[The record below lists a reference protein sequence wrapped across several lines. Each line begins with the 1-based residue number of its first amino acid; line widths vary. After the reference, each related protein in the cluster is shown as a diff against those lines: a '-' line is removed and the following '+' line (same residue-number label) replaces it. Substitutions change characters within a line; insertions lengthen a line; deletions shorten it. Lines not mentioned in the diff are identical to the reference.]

1 MADKFIE
8 VFTATVPF
16 FQFSLYE
23 MCIMFVFWSCI
34 GWAIEVVTMTVETG
48 EYQNRGFL
56 NMPLCPIYGAGV
68 LLVVSLFRP
77 IVHTWLL
84 LFLLTALMCTI
95 FELTVGLIMEKIF
108 HNRWW
113 DYSMYKFNFKGYIC
127 LWVSCGWGIGCVIV
141 LKFVQPFVERVIDA
155 IPFTAGCVFIA
166 IMFVIIMIDLVA
178 SIRAAVNLNMK
189 LRKIDE
195 LSKLMLGAAQKVG
208 GKLAGATQKVMG
220 AAETAKDAASEKRTE
235 IKDDIAMRYEQLLTA
250 RDAATDRLL
259 NAFPTMKSVRYNEAL
274 ARLRERH
281 NIKVLSRSRF
291 DANSDKTVS
300 IITENIAEVPL
311 PPEMAEAAAKADKE

>member
-1 MADKFIE
+1 MANHFIE

-16 FQFSLYE
+16 FQFSLYQ
-23 MCIMFVFWSCI
+23 MCIMFVFWSCV
-34 GWAIEVVTMTVETG
+34 GWAVEVVTMTIETG

-77 IVHTWLL
+77 FAHTWIL
-84 LFLLTALMCTI
+84 LFFLTALMCTA
-95 FELTVGLIMEKIF
+95 FELSVGLIMEKIF

-127 LWVSCGWGIGCVIV
+127 LWTSCGWGIGCVLVI
-141 LKFVQPFVERVIDA
+141 KFVQPFLERVIA
-155 IPFTAGCVFIA
+155 AVPFNAGCAFIA
-166 IMFVIIMIDLVA
+166 LMFVIIMIDTIA

-195 LSKLMLGAAQKVG
+195 LSKLMLKSAQTVG
-208 GKLAGATQKVMG
+208 GKLAGATQRVMG
-220 AAETAKDAASEKRTE
+220 AAETAKDAASEKRVE
-235 IKDDIAMRYEQLLTA
+235 IKDDIVARYEAIISA

-259 NAFPTMKSVRYNEAL
+259 NAFPTMRSLHYSEAL
-274 ARLRERH
+274 RILRERH
-281 NIKVLSRSRF
+281 NIKALLKSRF
-291 DANSDKTVS
+291 DA
-300 IITENIAEVPL
+300 
-311 PPEMAEAAAKADKE
+311 KADKTISVVTESVTDTAPEPTQQKSAE

>member
-1 MADKFIE
+1 MANHFIE

-16 FQFSLYE
+16 FQFSLYQ
-23 MCIMFVFWSCI
+23 MCIMFVFWSCV
-34 GWAIEVVTMTVETG
+34 GWAVEVVTMTIETG

-77 IVHTWLL
+77 FAHTWIL
-84 LFLLTALMCTI
+84 LFFLTALMCTA
-95 FELTVGLIMEKIF
+95 FELSVGLIMEKIF

-127 LWVSCGWGIGCVIV
+127 LWTSCGWGIGCVLVI
-141 LKFVQPFVERVIDA
+141 KFVQPFLERVIA
-155 IPFTAGCVFIA
+155 AVPFNAGCIFIA
-166 IMFVIIMIDLVA
+166 VMFVIIMIDTIA

-195 LSKLMLGAAQKVG
+195 LSKLMLKSAQTVG
-208 GKLAGATQKVMG
+208 GKLAGATQRVMG
-220 AAETAKDAASEKRTE
+220 AAETAKDAASEKRVE
-235 IKDDIAMRYEQLLTA
+235 IKDDIVARYEAIISA

-259 NAFPTMKSVRYNEAL
+259 NAFPTMRSLHYSEAL
-274 ARLRERH
+274 RILRERH
-281 NIKVLSRSRF
+281 NIKALLKSRF
-291 DANSDKTVS
+291 DAKAEKTISVV
-300 IITENIAEVPL
+300 TESVTDSAPETIEQKSAE
-311 PPEMAEAAAKADKE
+311 

>member
-8 VFTATVPF
+8 IFTATVPF

-23 MCIMFVFWSCI
+23 MCIMFVVWSCI

-77 IVHTWLL
+77 ITDTWLL
-84 LFLLTALMCTI
+84 LFVLTALMCTA

-141 LKFVQPFVERVIDA
+141 LKFVQPFFERVIDA
-155 IPFTAGCVFIA
+155 VPFQAGCVFIA
-166 IMFVIIMIDLVA
+166 VMFVIIMIDTIA

-195 LSKLMLGAAQKVG
+195 LSKLMLGAAQTVG

-235 IKDDIAMRYEQLLTA
+235 IKDDIAARYEAIISA

-259 NAFPTMKSVRYNEAL
+259 NAFPTMRSLHYSEAL
-274 ARLRERH
+274 TRLRERH
-281 NIKVLSRSRF
+281 NIKALKKSRF
-291 DANSDKTVS
+291 DAEKNNTVS
-300 IITENIAEVPL
+300 VITEKAAEL
-311 PPEMAEAAAKADKE
+311 EAYEKTAESE

>member
-1 MADKFIE
+1 MADKLNDI
-8 VFTATVPF
+8 FTAIVPF
-16 FQFSLYE
+16 FQFSLYQ

-68 LLVVSLFRP
+68 LMVVSIFRP
-77 IVHTWLL
+77 IAHTWLL
-84 LFLLTALMCTI
+84 LFLLTALMCTA
-95 FELTVGLIMEKIF
+95 FELTVGLVMEKIF

-127 LWVSCGWGIGCVIV
+127 LWTSCGWGIGCVIV
-141 LKFVQPFVERVIDA
+141 IKFVQPFLERVIDA
-155 IPFTAGCVFIA
+155 VPPTAGYIFIA
-166 IMFVIIMIDLVA
+166 VMFVIIMIDTVA

-195 LSKLMLGAAQKVG
+195 LSKLMLRSAQTVG
-208 GKLAGATQKVMG
+208 GKLAGATQRVMG
-220 AAETAKDAASEKRTE
+220 VAETAKDAASEKRSE
-235 IKDDIAMRYEQLLTA
+235 IKDDIAQRYEAIITA

-259 NAFPTMKSVRYNEAL
+259 NAFPTMRSLHYSEAL
-274 ARLRERH
+274 KALRERH
-281 NIKVLSRSRF
+281 NIKVLAKSRF
-291 DANSDKTVS
+291 DVKSDKTVS
-300 IITENIAEVPL
+300 VATETVPTPEEIA
-311 PPEMAEAAAKADKE
+311 AEKTAEK